1 MFRILALI
9 LAFGT
14 APTGATAQL
23 TDVSCDDTARLT
35 QTLKQNLGAERHGMG
50 LRDPETLLEI
60 WITKSSGAW
69 MIVQNYTNGTSCIVA
84 MGAHWEALTAEPA

>member
-50 LRDPETLLEI
+50 LRDPETDR
-60 WITKSSGAW
+60 KSGGEGKSVDLGGRRL
-69 MIVQNYTNGTSCIVA
+69 IKKKKTLCS
-84 MGAHWEALTAEPA
+84 